1 MKNPM
6 NSMKNVSKFLPL
18 ALLFVS
24 SVFAQT
30 QKPGIGKSFKG
41 LLAVQLWSFRHDF
54 EKDVPATL
62 RRVRALG
69 FTHVELAGYYN
80 LTAPQFKAEL
90 DRAGLTA
97 ISLHV
102 GFDEVQSKLDEIIR
116 EAKLFGVTDVGVPWI
131 NAPFT
136 KADCEKAIAVF
147 NHAGEKLAAHGLT
160 FFYHPHGYEFVP
172 GGAGTLFDLLMAK
185 TNPKFVKLQL
195 DTLHVAHPG
204 QDPAALLQKYRGRFV
219 SLHLKDL
226 RKDKAPDNTGE
237 VKDEDGRPLGQGK
250 INWPSVL
257 KEARKQGIKWY
268 IIEDETPTVW
278 QGIAQ
283 SLRYLERVRF

>member
-1 MKNPM
+1 MRNAVKC
-6 NSMKNVSKFLPL
+6 FLL
-18 ALLFVS
+18 GLLLVNAVIAQPQKK
-24 SVFAQT
+24 VFQ
-30 QKPGIGKSFKG
+30 QS
-41 LLAVQLWSFRHDF
+41 LAVQLWSFRHDF
-54 EKDVPATL
+54 EKDVPGTL

-69 FTHVELAGYYN
+69 FTRVELAGYYN

-97 ISLHV
+97 ISMHV
-102 GFDEVQSKLDEIIR
+102 GFDEVQTKLDEIIR
-116 EAKLFGVTDVGVPWI
+116 DAKLFGVKDVGVPWI
-131 NAPFT
+131 NSPFT

-147 NHAGEKLAAHGLT
+147 NQAGKKLAAQGLT

-172 GGAGTLFDLLMAK
+172 NEGGVGTLFDLLMAK

-204 QDPAALLQKYRGRFV
+204 QDPAALLRKYPGRFV

-226 RKDKAPDNTGE
+226 RRDKAPDNTGE

-250 INWPSVL
+250 IDWPAVL
-257 KEARKQGIKWY
+257 KEARKQRIQWY

-278 QGIAQ
+278 QGIKQ
-283 SLRYLERVRF
+283 SLQYLKRQ

>member
-1 MKNPM
+1 MR
-6 NSMKNVSKFLPL
+6 NVAKCFLL
-18 ALLFVS
+18 GLLLVNA
-24 SVFAQT
+24 VFAQP
-30 QKPGIGKSFKG
+30 QKKVFQRP
-41 LLAVQLWSFRHDF
+41 LAVQLWSFRHDF

-69 FTHVELAGYYN
+69 FTRVELAGYYN
-80 LTAPQFKAEL
+80 LTAPQFKSEL

-97 ISLHV
+97 ISMHV

-116 EAKLFGVTDVGVPWI
+116 DAKLFGVQDVGVPWI
-131 NAPFT
+131 TSPFT

-147 NHAGEKLAAHGLT
+147 NQAGEKLATHGLT

-172 GGAGTLFDLLMAK
+172 NEGGAGTLFDLLMGK

-204 QDPAALLQKYRGRFV
+204 QDPAALLRKYPGRFV

-226 RKDKAPDNTGE
+226 RRDKAPDNTGE

-250 INWPSVL
+250 INWSTVL
-257 KEARKQGIKWY
+257 KEARTQRIKWY

-283 SLRYLERVRF
+283 SLQYLERVRF

>member
-1 MKNPM
+1 MTRTNYGM
-6 NSMKNVSKFLPL
+6 GLFL
-18 ALLFVS
+18 LLLLHAA
-24 SVFAQT
+24 FAQP
-30 QKPGIGKSFKG
+30 KLPGLSKSFPSP
-41 LLAVQLWSFRHDF
+41 LAVQLWSFRHDF
-54 EKDVPATL
+54 EKDVPGTL

-80 LTAPQFKAEL
+80 LTAQQFKVEL
-90 DRAGLTA
+90 DKAGLKA
-97 ISLHV
+97 ISMHV
-102 GFDEVQSKLDEIIR
+102 GFDEIQNKLDEIIR
-116 EAKLFGVTDVGVPWI
+116 DAKLFGVTQVGVPWI
-131 NAPFT
+131 NSPFT

-147 NHAGEKLAAHGLT
+147 NQAGEKLAAHGLT

-172 GGAGTLFDLLMAK
+172 NEGGAGTLFDLLLAK

-204 QDPAALLQKYRGRFV
+204 QDPAALLRKYSGRFV

-226 RKDKAPDNTGE
+226 RQDKAPDNTGE

-250 INWPSVL
+250 INWPAVL
-257 KEARKQGIKWY
+257 KAAQKEGIQWY
-268 IIEDETPTVW
+268 IIEDETPSVW

-283 SLRYLERVRF
+283 SLRYLERVKF